1 MTNKEPLTDLPK
13 VGSLIES
20 RILGARAIV
29 LSASYFPV
37 KEMTTSQEWTTTMSY
52 KVKVYYLYDPAWNF
66 SNNPRW
72 ILDFRFQDW
81 KEIEAG

>member
-1 MTNKEPLTDLPK
+1 
-13 VGSLIES
+13 
-20 RILGARAIV
+20 
-29 LSASYFPV
+29 
-37 KEMTTSQEWTTTMSY
+37 MSY

-81 KEIEAG
+81 REIEAG

>member
-1 MTNKEPLTDLPK
+1 MNKEPLTDLPK

-20 RILGARAIV
+20 RTLGARAIV

-37 KEMTTSQEWTTTMSY
+37 KQMTTNQVWTTRMSN

-72 ILDFRFQDW
+72 IVDFRFQDW

>member
-1 MTNKEPLTDLPK
+1 
-13 VGSLIES
+13 
-20 RILGARAIV
+20 
-29 LSASYFPV
+29 
-37 KEMTTSQEWTTTMSY
+37 MTTSQEWTTTMSY

-66 SNNPRW
+66 NHNPRW